1 MHTWH
6 HSKGAPEIIPI
17 DLGFQ
22 DLNPILVCSGRSN
35 DTHLVDATGAEVPIE
50 YVELRCQW
58 LRWKSA
64 GLASRSATFVLDVHP
79 TGRNQNQ
86 FWGFMI
92 WIVWNWM
99 LRNWIGELRW
109 IGWWICGW
117 TVASTHPVGRTS
129 TDLEPLPE
137 KRRFER
143 SPEWMY
149 SSSTGWRLVG

>member
-6 HSKGAPEIIPI
+6 HSKRAPELIPI

-22 DLNPILVCSGRSN
+22 NLNPLLVCSGRSN

-64 GLASRSATFVLDVHP
+64 GLASRSTTFVLDVHP
-79 TGRNQNQ
+79 TGRNHNQ

-99 LRNWIGELRW
+99 LRNWIGELWW
-109 IGWWICGW
+109 IGGW
-117 TVASTHPVGRTS
+117 TVNRFWNRRCPVLVCGVPSGRCTRWDEHPLWKT
-129 TDLEPLPE
+129 
-137 KRRFER
+137 
-143 SPEWMY
+143 
-149 SSSTGWRLVG
+149 